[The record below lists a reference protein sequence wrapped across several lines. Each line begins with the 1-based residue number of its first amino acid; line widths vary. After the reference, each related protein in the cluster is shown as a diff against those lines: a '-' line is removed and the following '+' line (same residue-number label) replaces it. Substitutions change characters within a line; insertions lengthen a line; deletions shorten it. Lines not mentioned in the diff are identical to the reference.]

1 MNLNALKKWT
11 LLVPTVIVP
20 ALYLTGYFYHE
31 GFLVAFGLDNS
42 FFPLSLTEYLMQA
55 FYVFLGVLGYLF
67 TTANANFHYFYYLA
81 VIFLLLGLFL
91 TWFDP
96 YQAQVTRTL
105 KSYLRQQR
113 FKLIWIPAFMGA
125 LGFMAAYLVL
135 AVIAVSIALPISAY
149 LYGGKEAQQKIEH
162 FSGCQNLQALPDTQ
176 RCVEITENREKRT
189 GLLIAR
195 SATHIAIWTGT
206 QVDLIETAGKRIL
219 ISKGKASGDTA
230 EKPPAPQ

>member
-1 MNLNALKKWT
+1 MNLNTLKKWA

-55 FYVFLGVLGYLF
+55 FYVILGVLAYLF
-67 TTANANFHYFYYLA
+67 KTANANSHYFYYLA
-81 VIFLLLGLFL
+81 GIFMFIGLFMV
-91 TWFDP
+91 WFDP
-96 YQAQVTRTL
+96 HQPQVTRTL
-105 KSYLRQQR
+105 KSCLRQQR
-113 FKLIWIPAFMGA
+113 FKLVWIPAVMGA
-125 LGFMAAYLVL
+125 LGFMVAYLML
-135 AVIAVSIALPISAY
+135 AVIAVSIALPIGAY

-176 RCVEITENREKRT
+176 RCVDITENREKRT
-189 GLLIAR
+189 GLLVAR

-219 ISKGKASGDTA
+219 ISKGKASGKTV
-230 EKPPAPQ
+230 EEPPAPQ